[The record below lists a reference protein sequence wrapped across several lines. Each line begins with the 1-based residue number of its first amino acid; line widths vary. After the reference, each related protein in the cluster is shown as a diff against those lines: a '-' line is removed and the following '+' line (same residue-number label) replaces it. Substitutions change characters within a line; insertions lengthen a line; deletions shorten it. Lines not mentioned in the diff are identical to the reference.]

1 MTSAPMAIAGLAIL
15 TVFGSAACGGGG
27 SNAGVAS
34 LTGGSAR
41 ATTSTTVS
49 KSSAQKLWNEFAACM
64 RQHGVNMADP
74 VLNND
79 GMPSN
84 ALVTGNGSKSAA
96 LQGSRACHTQL
107 QAAMQASGASP
118 RTGPKINYAEAEKF
132 SRCMRAHGLRD
143 FPDPSSGSSGSSGSG
158 GITIQGGGGPSSD
171 LSPDS
176 PAFQRAQKACGN
188 LLPGKAG
195 QSTSTGGLSGQR
207 P

>member
-15 TVFGSAACGGGG
+15 TVFGSAACHAGG
-27 SNAGVAS
+27 SNDGVAS
-34 LTGGSAR
+34 LTGASAR
-41 ATTSTTVS
+41 STTSTTVTRA
-49 KSSAQKLWNEFAACM
+49 SAQKLWNEFAACM

-107 QAAMQASGASP
+107 QAAMKASGASP

-143 FPDPSSGSSGSSGSG
+143 FPDPSSGSSGSG

>member
-1 MTSAPMAIAGLAIL
+1 MAIAGLAIL

-27 SNAGVAS
+27 SKPGVAT

-74 VLNND
+74 VLNNN

-84 ALVTGNGSKSAA
+84 ALVTGNGSKSAT
-96 LQGSRACHTQL
+96 LQGSRACDTQL
-107 QAAMQASGASP
+107 QAAMKASGVSP
-118 RTGPKINYAEAEKF
+118 RTGPKINYAQAEKF

-143 FPDPSSGSSGSSGSG
+143 FPDPQTGSGGSSG
-158 GITIQGGGGPSSD
+158 IAIQGGGGPSAD
-171 LSPDS
+171 LRPDS

-188 LLPGKAG
+188 LMPGKAG
-195 QSTSTGGLSGQR
+195 QSTSNFSGAR

>member
-34 LTGGSAR
+34 LTGGSAK

-49 KSSAQKLWNEFAACM
+49 KSSAQRLWNEFAACM

-96 LQGSRACHTQL
+96 LQGSRACQTQL
-107 QAAMQASGASP
+107 QAAMKASGASP
-118 RTGPKINYAEAEKF
+118 RTGPKINYAQAERF

-143 FPDPSSGSSGSSGSG
+143 FPDPSSGSSGSG

-195 QSTSTGGLSGQR
+195 QSGGAVSGHQ

>member
-1 MTSAPMAIAGLAIL
+1 MAIAGLAIL

-27 SNAGVAS
+27 SNAGVAT
-34 LTGGSAR
+34 LTGGSAK
-41 ATTSTTVS
+41 ATTSTTVN
-49 KSSAQKLWNEFAACM
+49 KSSAQRLWNEFAACM

-74 VLNND
+74 VLNNE

-96 LQGSRACHTQL
+96 LQGSRACQTQL
-107 QAAMQASGASP
+107 QAAMKASGASP
-118 RTGPKINYAEAEKF
+118 RTGPQINYAQAEKF

-143 FPDPSSGSSGSSGSG
+143 FPDPQTGSSGSG

-171 LSPDS
+171 LRPDS

-195 QSTSTGGLSGQR
+195 QSGGVFSGQR

>member
-96 LQGSRACHTQL
+96 LQGSRACQTQL
-107 QAAMQASGASP
+107 QAAMKASGASP

-143 FPDPSSGSSGSSGSG
+143 FPDPSSGSSGSG

-195 QSTSTGGLSGQR
+195 QSGGAVSGHQ

>member
-27 SNAGVAS
+27 SNAGVAT
-34 LTGGSAR
+34 LTGGSAK

-49 KSSAQKLWNEFAACM
+49 RSSAQKLWNEFAACM

-96 LQGSRACHTQL
+96 LQGSRACQTQL
-107 QAAMQASGASP
+107 QAAMKASGASP
-118 RTGPKINYAEAEKF
+118 RTGPKINYAQAEKF

-143 FPDPSSGSSGSSGSG
+143 FPDPSSGSSGSG

-195 QSTSTGGLSGQR
+195 QSGGLVSGQR

>member
-96 LQGSRACHTQL
+96 LQGSRACQTQL
-107 QAAMQASGASP
+107 QAAMKASGASP
-118 RTGPKINYAEAEKF
+118 RTGPKINYAQAEKF

-143 FPDPSSGSSGSSGSG
+143 FPDPSSGSSGSG

-195 QSTSTGGLSGQR
+195 QSGGAVSGHQ